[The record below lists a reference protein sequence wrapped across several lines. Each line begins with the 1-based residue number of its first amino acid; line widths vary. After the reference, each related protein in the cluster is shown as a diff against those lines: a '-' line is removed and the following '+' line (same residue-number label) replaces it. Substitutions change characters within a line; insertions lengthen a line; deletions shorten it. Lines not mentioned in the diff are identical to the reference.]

1 MCRASGIGVK
11 FTPPRIFG
19 VFQEQESNLDDHANS
34 SSKLFPCG
42 SSRFKFYTWC
52 ECLYLWITFLVVGD
66 VPIYNEMSD
75 DFVYLKI
82 YRISFSEV
90 LVYVGFACVFIWVS
104 VCVLIMNTCMY
115 TAVRKKK
122 KTITLWKTINLFI
135 FRCRELLTVTAWRRD
150 LSELLLYLCAPDH
163 SSSTCEQGAYQS
175 NTVQLGALIVHDW
188 CSDPGSAYWQAKN
201 VLPDK
206 EFMSTNMM
214 QNSPAVSRWHTIL
227 NCLVL
232 YSISVPRWRRWQLR
246 SDLSQNI
253 AWSFYLQVTQRMHR
267 AGHFIRLRV
276 PEFSITTRQSN
287 V

>member
-1 MCRASGIGVK
+1 MWMLVFMDNFFSGRRCTHLQWDVWWFCLSQDISNQLFGSTCICRVCMCIHMSEYVRINYEHLHVCCGSKKKQSHSGKPLIYLFSAAG
-11 FTPPRIFG
+11 
-19 VFQEQESNLDDHANS
+19 S
-34 SSKLFPCG
+34 SSP
-42 SSRFKFYTWC
+42 
-52 ECLYLWITFLVVGD
+52 
-66 VPIYNEMSD
+66 
-75 DFVYLKI
+75 
-82 YRISFSEV
+82 
-90 LVYVGFACVFIWVS
+90 
-104 VCVLIMNTCMY
+104 
-115 TAVRKKK
+115 
-122 KTITLWKTINLFI
+122 
-135 FRCRELLTVTAWRRD
+135 WRRHD